1 MQRLAAANRIAPLRF
16 VRAQADERQVT
27 VPKVLFQ
34 KHRGMRELVS
44 RRMCLASERVD
55 ELEVEI
61 AVLGEVEERGI
72 DERVIPLVA
81 SARQSCKDRHAAES

>member
-1 MQRLAAANRIAPLRF
+1 MQRLVAANRIAPLRF
-16 VRAQADERQVT
+16 GRVQADEGR
-27 VPKVLFQ
+27 KRVLEVLLE
-34 KHRGMRELVS
+34 KRREMGELVS
-44 RRMCLASERVD
+44 SRMCLASERVD